1 MGISSERGPTL
12 NPWNCC
18 GFTKVE
24 KKDRASLARGRGSD
38 YKKGVLKARGAS
50 PWGKVPPWVC
60 VKGSYALPFHIAR
73 EGEKTMSRSTRRSSP
88 HRSAPVTVESAPAP
102 VESAPAPA
110 PAPAPVESAPAPA
123 PVESAP
129 APAPV
134 ESAPAPA
141 PVESAPAP
149 VESAPAPAPVE
160 SAPAPVESAPAPAPA
175 PAPVESAPA
184 PVESAPAPAPV
195 ESAPAPAP
203 VEIQG
208 LEIKI
213 ARYSQTVNGIEAI
226 RKGCG
231 ASRDALEV
239 LSELGISGDTDP
251 AIIGQAIVMLA
262 KSAPTRNGAAAV
274 KRAAALSQ
282 VGFAVR

>member
-110 PAPAPVESAPAPA
+110 P
-123 PVESAP
+123 
-129 APAPV
+129 
-134 ESAPAPA
+134 
-141 PVESAPAP
+141 
-149 VESAPAPAPVE
+149 
-160 SAPAPVESAPAPAPA
+160 
-175 PAPVESAPA
+175 
-184 PVESAPAPAPV
+184 
-195 ESAPAPAP
+195 